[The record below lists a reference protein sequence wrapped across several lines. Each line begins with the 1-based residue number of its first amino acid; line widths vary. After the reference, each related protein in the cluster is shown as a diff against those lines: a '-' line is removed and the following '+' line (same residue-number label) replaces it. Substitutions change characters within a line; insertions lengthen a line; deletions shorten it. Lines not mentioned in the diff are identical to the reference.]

1 MRQIL
6 FIAIALFTFACSNSS
21 TDGYNTV
28 KVLEVEQVGSYTYML
43 VRGSDSE
50 HWIAASS
57 MVANPGETYK
67 YKGGLLMTGFYS
79 KDLDRT
85 FEEVLFLDEIISE
98 NAAMNQ
104 GNTSMDQ
111 GKAPMDQDH
120 ASMHQGMQELTPGS
134 VVVDEKADIKIS
146 GTEGTISIA
155 ELYSNPGAYDGK
167 TVQVQGKVT
176 RFNSA
181 IMERNWVHIQDG
193 TEHEGK
199 YDLTATSNEKFIVG
213 NTVII
218 EGILAIDLDFGYG
231 YSYEI
236 LLEKATAVK

>member
-1 MRQIL
+1 VRQII
-6 FIAIALFTFACSNSS
+6 FIAIALLAFSCNNSS
-21 TDGYNTV
+21 TDGYNTI

-43 VRGSDSE
+43 VKGSDSE
-50 HWIAASS
+50 YWIAASS
-57 MVANPGETYK
+57 IVANPGETYK

-85 FEEVLFLDEIISE
+85 FDEVLFLDEIISE
-98 NAAMNQ
+98 NASVNQ
-104 GNTSMDQ
+104 GN
-111 GKAPMDQDH
+111 APMDQDH

-146 GTEGTISIA
+146 SSEGTISIA
-155 ELYSNPGAYDGK
+155 ELYANPKAYTGK
-167 TVQVQGKVT
+167 TVRVQGKVT

-199 YDLTATSNEKFIVG
+199 FDLTATSSEKFIVG

-218 EGILAIDLDFGYG
+218 EGILAMDLDFGYG

-236 LLEKATAVK
+236 LLEKVTAVK